1 MGALTR
7 AVIGLIRLET
17 ALQTYSTCFCATT
30 GKGIVILF
38 IVRDVIN
45 EIIETCWL
53 VQNSYIDS
61 SPGYCPELNKA
72 LLLLE

>member
-7 AVIGLIRLET
+7 AVIGLICLET
-17 ALQTYSTCFCATT
+17 ALTTYSTCFCATT

-38 IVRDVIN
+38 MFVFVCNVIN
-45 EIIETCWL
+45 GIILTCWL

-61 SPGYCPELNKA
+61 SPGYA
-72 LLLLE
+72 LLLE